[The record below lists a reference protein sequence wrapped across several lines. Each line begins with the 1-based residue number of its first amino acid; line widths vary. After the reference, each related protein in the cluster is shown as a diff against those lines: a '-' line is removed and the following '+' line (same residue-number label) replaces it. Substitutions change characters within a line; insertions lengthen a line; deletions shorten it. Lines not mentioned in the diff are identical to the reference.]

1 MSDDKNKQHDEARDK
16 LLLHSSRLLND
27 GDIDGWHDFMEDLSQ
42 AIEKQGGLPDRREGE
57 SAFDLVLRHLREE
70 HLREEK
76 QEQ

>member
-1 MSDDKNKQHDEARDK
+1 MSDDKTKQREEAREK
-16 LLLHSSRLLND
+16 VLLHSARLLVD

-57 SAFDLVLRHLREE
+57 SAFDLVLRHLKIEY
-70 HLREEK
+70 LREEE

>member
-1 MSDDKNKQHDEARDK
+1 MSDDKNKQHDEACDK
-16 LLLHSSRLLND
+16 LHLHSSRLLAD

-70 HLREEK
+70 HLRGEK

>member
-16 LLLHSSRLLND
+16 LLLHSGRLLDD

-70 HLREEK
+70 CLRKEK